1 MDPIRQAHPHLP
13 PSSPI
18 SPLCV
23 AACAM
28 TASGKRSHADTNR
41 LRFLHRL
48 RITACAS
55 HLLRLGFFSL
65 HWLHGWLF
73 THRHRHRHTDT
84 QAHRHTGTQTHR
96 HTDTQTHTQT
106 HRHTDAQTPSHT
118 LTLSLCDAPSVSAAL
133 RQQTLHYACAHH
145 RRCVADLSLQ
155 LSAEDWAA
163 ARVNEVRVSAHV

>member
-1 MDPIRQAHPHLP
+1 MRAGKGQVEQQHERNTQGAGSQAGREAEQRGRGRRTRKGRGKGRQTH
-13 PSSPI
+13 
-18 SPLCV
+18 
-23 AACAM
+23 
-28 TASGKRSHADTNR
+28 TATDTQ
-41 LRFLHRL
+41 
-48 RITACAS
+48 
-55 HLLRLGFFSL
+55 
-65 HWLHGWLF
+65 
-73 THRHRHRHTDT
+73 THRHTQPQTHRHTDT